1 METDTFKVDPIIWW
15 FPHAVLYIFREGPTG
30 YTWELVPEDSS
41 GPSTHGTAVTPAAAV
56 QQALAR
62 VPAKKVTK

>member
-1 METDTFKVDPIIWW
+1 METDTFMDPIIWW

-41 GPSTHGTAVTPAAAV
+41 GPSTQVLTVPP
-56 QQALAR
+56 LRLPRPCNKLWR
-62 VPAKKVTK
+62 VSLQKR